1 MEYKVLS
8 SDGETEYIV
17 DTEKVTCTCPQFM
30 YRCSHKPIDSE
41 DRLCKHI
48 AKVFEDHP
56 ESIPARLQK
65 EYANAD
71 MSGKDPDGK
80 IRYPRSLFDLY
91 VTSIKSAMLQF
102 PNIIARFEVCGS
114 YRRLAPRVSDLDILI
129 ELSADYNID
138 IWESTEPDHDDDY
151 IRCINCSGDKV
162 DNVVND
168 MDPDHCF
175 RSANY
180 YDLKFDSDTKYNVG
194 LKRIYA
200 DWNPF
205 LDYLENVLGCKLIQ
219 EIGRGNAKA
228 AYMMDGFVHVDFMC
242 IQTESWPFALLHFTG
257 SKGTNIEMRRRANQM
272 GYTLNQYGLTAD
284 NGSNV
289 EGLKSEKDIFEFLQ
303 LQYKQPWER

>member
-41 DRLCKHI
+41 ERLCKHI

-56 ESIPARLQK
+56 ESIPTRLQH
-65 EYANAD
+65 EYSQAD

-80 IRYPRSLFDLY
+80 TRYPRGLFDLY
-91 VTSIKSAMLQF
+91 VNSIKSAMNQF

-114 YRRLAPRVSDLDILI
+114 YRRLSPRVSDLDILI
-129 ELSADYNID
+129 ELSADYDID
-138 IWESTEPDHDDDY
+138 VWESTESDHTGDY
-151 IRCINCSGDKV
+151 LRCINCNGDKV
-162 DNVVND
+162 MDAINTL
-168 MDPDHCF
+168 DPDHCF
-175 RSANY
+175 RSSELHEAT
-180 YDLKFDSDTKYNVG
+180 FDPSINYNVG
-194 LKRIYA
+194 LSRIYA

-205 LDYLENVLGCKLIQ
+205 LDYLENVLGYKLIQ

-228 AYMMDGFVHVDFMC
+228 AYMIDGFVHVDFMC

-257 SKGTNIEMRRRANQM
+257 SKGTNIDMRRRANQM
-272 GYTLNQYGLTAD
+272 GYTLNQYGLTD
-284 NGSNV
+284 DSGKVV
-289 EGLKSEKDIFEFLQ
+289 EGIKTEKEIFEFLQ
-303 LQYKQPWER
+303 LPYKQPWDR